1 MVLRVE
7 VPVELI
13 SWARERSGV
22 SGTELARRFPKL
34 REWEAGASSPTFH
47 QLEDFANATHTPV
60 GFFFLPE
67 PPEEELP
74 LPDFRTVRDEA
85 LRQPSVDLLDTLFE
99 VQQRQEWYRDHVR
112 TMGMEPLS
120 FVGSFDPST
129 PSDAA
134 ARSLREALHFGV
146 AERGSS
152 WSEAFK
158 RLTEA
163 AEELRILVMVNG
175 VVGGNTHRKL
185 NPTEFRGFALVDDY
199 APVIFVNGADT
210 KAAQI
215 FTLAHELAHIW
226 VGQSA
231 LSDVDVASVPENHA
245 ERWCNQVAAE
255 ILVPADMLQKEFS
268 RHNDITAELDRLAAR
283 FKVST
288 LVVLRR
294 LRDIRFL
301 PWEQFRQ
308 MYDAE
313 YVRVMKLARE
323 QDGGSGGNFY
333 NTQPVRTS
341 KRFARAIV
349 ESAEEGATLYRD
361 AFRLLGVKKLSTYRE
376 LANRLGVS

>member
-1 MVLRVE
+1 MLRVE

-34 REWEAGASSPTFH
+34 HEWEVGASSPTFH

-112 TMGMEPLS
+112 MMGIEPLP

-129 PSDAA
+129 PSGPAA
-134 ARSLREALHFGV
+134 QSLREALHFGV

-152 WSEAFK
+152 WSEAFR

-185 NPTEFRGFALVDDY
+185 NPAEFRGFALVDDY

-231 LSDVDVASVPENHA
+231 LSDVDVASMPENHA
-245 ERWCNQVAAE
+245 ERWCNEVAAE
-255 ILVPADMLQKEFS
+255 MLVPANMLKKEFS
-268 RHNDITAELDRLAAR
+268 RHNEIVAELDRLAAR

-294 LRDIRFL
+294 LRDIGFL
-301 PWEQFRQ
+301 SWERFRQ
-308 MYDAE
+308 IFDTE
-313 YVRVMKLARE
+313 YARVMKLARD
-323 QDGGSGGNFY
+323 QDSGTGGNFY

-341 KRFARAIV
+341 KRFARAVV
-349 ESAEEGATLYRD
+349 ESAEEGVTLYRD